1 MIYHSARPG
10 RASEDSTERAGSSE
24 QSAALASA
32 SAAATMPLR
41 EEGRLPVANADIGE
55 IIMGITDELP
65 RPEDVAQV
73 RAQLGRRGCHSPI
86 RIRHHRILTP

>member
-32 SAAATMPLR
+32 SAAATVPLR
-41 EEGRLPVANADIGE
+41 EEGRLPVTNADICE

-65 RPEDVAQV
+65 RSEDVAQV
-73 RAQLGRRGCHSPI
+73 RAQLARRAGHSPTAFGI
-86 RIRHHRILTP
+86 TGS